1 MKGSIEEK
9 IFELAKKKQ
18 QLADMSMNRGKL
30 DKKDVQEQRMR
41 EYRTLFK

>member
-9 IFELAKKKQ
+9 IQELAKKKQ

-30 DKKDVQEQRMR
+30 DKREVQEARMR
-41 EYRTLFK
+41 EYRSLFK